1 MKKFY
6 LGMDIGTE
14 SVGMAATDENYNL
27 LRARGK
33 DLWAVR
39 LFDAAN
45 DASARRMKRTA
56 RRRLMRRKQR
66 VEWLQELFVPY
77 LEDEYFFLRLNNS
90 GFEKEDK
97 HENLQSQYSLFAD
110 GEFTDREFYK
120 NYPTVFHLRQ
130 ALAEEKSAEKTD
142 LRLYY
147 LALHHIVKYRGHFLF
162 EGESIN
168 ELRDIKK
175 LFEAFNAVAEEIFP
189 KS

>member
-39 LFDAAN
+39 LFGAAN

-66 VEWLQELFVPY
+66 VEWLQVRSVFGRRI
-77 LEDEYFFLRLNNS
+77 FF
-90 GFEKEDK
+90 
-97 HENLQSQYSLFAD
+97 
-110 GEFTDREFYK
+110 
-120 NYPTVFHLRQ
+120 P
-130 ALAEEKSAEKTD
+130 SAQ
-142 LRLYY
+142 
-147 LALHHIVKYRGHFLF
+147 
-162 EGESIN
+162 
-168 ELRDIKK
+168 
-175 LFEAFNAVAEEIFP
+175 
-189 KS
+189 